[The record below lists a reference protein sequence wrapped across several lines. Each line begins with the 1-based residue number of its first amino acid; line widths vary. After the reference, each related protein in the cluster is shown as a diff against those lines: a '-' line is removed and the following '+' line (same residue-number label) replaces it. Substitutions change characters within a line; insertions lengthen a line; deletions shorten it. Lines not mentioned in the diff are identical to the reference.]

1 MTQRFVGEHSTKIM
15 VRKLGGT
22 VALLALNGL
31 FTLITK
37 HGL

>member
-1 MTQRFVGEHSTKIM
+1 MFISLRGSCFA
-15 VRKLGGT
+15 GGT
-22 VALLALNGL
+22 TAILALNGL